1 MLCREGSQRLHEIV
15 GLVTNEVALML
26 RVWVIDCRC
35 GGKGEGMA
43 AYTRVQQ
50 EVKREI

>member
-15 GLVTNEVALML
+15 GLVTNEVTLML
-26 RVWVIDCRC
+26 SMWVIDCRC
-35 GGKGEGMA
+35 GEKGEGMA